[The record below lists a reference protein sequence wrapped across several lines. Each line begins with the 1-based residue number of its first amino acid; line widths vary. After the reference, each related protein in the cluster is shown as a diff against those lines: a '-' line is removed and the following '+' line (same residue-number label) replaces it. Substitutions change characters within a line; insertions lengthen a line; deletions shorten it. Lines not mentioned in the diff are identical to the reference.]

1 MILFVVAKDLTGR
14 GLNYHLSKARTDG
27 SWREGLSLKT
37 LVKLSLSSNLTVLM
51 LVVVSAARMAL
62 IRIDHE

>member
-14 GLNYHLSKARTDG
+14 ILNYHQSKARMDG